1 MAALLNLRKGR
12 GSEHSA
18 GSVTADRILK
28 AWDEEDLTSNEFSG
42 NGGVVEP
49 ESPPSERT
57 TMAGLLRKCFLSA
70 RFEVLMSCLV
80 LTNTVWMAAQLQ
92 VEGGIYGAAWRG
104 ETDLSSLST
113 WRSIFMT
120 GEQCFAAIF
129 VLEVWLRVLVL
140 RRAFFMVWL
149 NYIDFFVG
157 IACMA
162 ELIVVMRDG
171 GTSSLDTLFLL
182 RLLRV
187 GKLARGLKLVGLTSN
202 LSSLQLLVKCLV
214 SSRAMLFWTFCLLAL
229 LQAVAGIILNMFAH
243 QYFQEAMHDLS
254 KREAVYLYF
263 GTFTRSFLSMFEI
276 MFANW
281 GPPCRVLVEHISEW
295 FAVFFLLYRCVFGF
309 ALLNVVNSVF
319 VQQTMKTAS
328 SDEELAFKQKEKD
341 TGPMLCHFCYPLCF
355 PA

>member
-1 MAALLNLRKGR
+1 MAQTFQQTDLVDVKSLKPEGDVGSEQELSPSWDGPGRTASKTKAVANSPRMPSKRRGTRAASKLRSQFPDLPLRHGEFHSLLEKLVQAHVQEVEAARVVGSDVGTSSHPIGHSFSQETTNMEPTQLSPSMAALLNLRKGR

-202 LSSLQLLVKCLV
+202 LSSLQLLVPGI
-214 SSRAMLFWTFCLLAL
+214 LL
-229 LQAVAGIILNMFAH
+229 G
-243 QYFQEAMHDLS
+243 
-254 KREAVYLYF
+254 R
-263 GTFTRSFLSMFEI
+263 
-276 MFANW
+276 
-281 GPPCRVLVEHISEW
+281 PVE
-295 FAVFFLLYRCVFGF
+295 LP
-309 ALLNVVNSVF
+309 
-319 VQQTMKTAS
+319 QT
-328 SDEELAFKQKEKD
+328 
-341 TGPMLCHFCYPLCF
+341 
-355 PA
+355 